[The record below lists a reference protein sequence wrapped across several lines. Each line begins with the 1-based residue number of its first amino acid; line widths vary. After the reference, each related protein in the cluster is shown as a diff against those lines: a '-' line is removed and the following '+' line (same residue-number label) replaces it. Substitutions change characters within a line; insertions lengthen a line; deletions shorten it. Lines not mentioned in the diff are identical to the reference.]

1 VLVDKAQALLAK
13 VMPPYTTEER
23 RLALPRFKTLG
34 LVASMQPTHATSDM
48 NMAEDRVGKERIK
61 GAYAWKTLLTQGTI
75 IAGGSDFPVESAN
88 PFFGLHAAV
97 TRTDHEGKPIKGWH
111 PEEAM
116 TLTQAFRAFTL
127 DAAYAQHQE
136 KVIGSL
142 EPGKWADFILV
153 DQDPFK
159 IAPAD
164 LWKTKVLETWL
175 AGEQVFSQTSPH

>member
-1 VLVDKAQALLAK
+1 MLIVIV
-13 VMPPYTTEER
+13 
-23 RLALPRFKTLG
+23 
-34 LVASMQPTHATSDM
+34 
-48 NMAEDRVGKERIK
+48 
-61 GAYAWKTLLTQGTI
+61 
-75 IAGGSDFPVESAN
+75 
-88 PFFGLHAAV
+88 FFGLHAPV
-97 TRTDHEGKPIKGWH
+97 NRTDHEGKPIKGWH

-116 TLTQAFRAFTL
+116 TLPQAFRAFTL

-164 LWKTKVLETWL
+164 LWKTKVLGTWL
-175 AGEQVFSQTSPH
+175 VGGREGI